1 MAGVSATSM
10 QNKGPSIIRGG
21 GGGELDT
28 VVSGVKKEG
37 PTKQNSLNKIAKF
50 KPTQLKNFS
59 SNITQNI
66 SRNKEATQK
75 RNAEQTLVNDKVKSI
90 KAQNPFANKGVAES
104 KSGSKLNILT

>member
-1 MAGVSATSM
+1 
-10 QNKGPSIIRGG
+10 
-21 GGGELDT
+21 

-75 RNAEQTLVNDKVKSI
+75 RNAEQALVNDKVKSI
-90 KAQNPFANKGVAES
+90 KAQNPFANKGMAES